1 MTGFAPKKGANM
13 KRLNDTAIAALLSG
27 SLLITLF
34 GASPAIASHRFN
46 LDVPFDSAAECK
58 VFSAQLSNEDDFL
71 LDAFPQFFGSEG
83 ELRSFLARAF
93 TCEQTRGDGK
103 WYIVDH
109 GAELI
114 ASEWFQRR
122 LAH

>member
-1 MTGFAPKKGANM
+1 MN
-13 KRLNDTAIAALLSG
+13 RLNNTAVAVLLSG
-27 SLLITLF
+27 SLLITIF

-46 LDVPFDSAAECK
+46 LDVPFDSAAECT
-58 VFSAQLSNEDDFL
+58 VASAQLSNDDDFL
-71 LDAFPQFFGSEG
+71 LDAFPELFGNPG